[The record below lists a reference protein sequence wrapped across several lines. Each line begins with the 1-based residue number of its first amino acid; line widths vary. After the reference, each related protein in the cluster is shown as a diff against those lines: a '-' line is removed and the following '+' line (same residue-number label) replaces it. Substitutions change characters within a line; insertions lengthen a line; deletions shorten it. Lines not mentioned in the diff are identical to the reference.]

1 MEIPVIVTIAPLLAG
16 LGLFF
21 SGVHLISTNLTP
33 LAGKRFRR
41 LLTRATSHRSLGALT
56 GILAGVVTQ
65 STNAV
70 THVTISMVSAGIIDK
85 RRAMPIPIW
94 AHVGASLLVML
105 VAVNLRIG
113 ASYIIAMAGF
123 AIYLGVDRADQVRHL
138 IATFLG
144 IGLLFLGI
152 EMLKSG
158 AGPLRDTIASQGL
171 FAEAARYPLILLL
184 LGIGLTVVSHS
195 STVTGAISVTAAN
208 IGLVDL
214 SGACLLIY
222 GANLGSGISH
232 ALLARGLRDDGR
244 QIALMQ
250 AIQKLFGF
258 LFVIAIL
265 IAEWLSGRSLLE
277 PAVTPLADT
286 VAGQVAWVFLLYQ
299 IAGSSL
305 CSLFLP
311 RLTALLERLLP
322 PSNLEMLARP
332 MFLSDE
338 ALFDPSLALDLVV
351 REERRLLERL
361 PTMLDRVRADGDA
374 QGTSSESVKTASIAV
389 LRAMARYLDAIME
402 AGPARSDIEKL
413 MRLQHRTTNLISL
426 YDSLDE
432 FVTGAEKSRQWA
444 SSGRVADQMIE
455 AMHALLGALVDAT
468 ASEDATEQQM
478 VLSMLGHRDEL
489 MEQMRR
495 RVLQE
500 NPDLPA
506 PAQESLFA
514 TTMLFERIVWLA
526 RRNALLILPEAGNGT
541 TAVSASVLAE

>member
-1 MEIPVIVTIAPLLAG
+1 MENPLIVTIAPLLAG

-21 SGVHLISTNLTP
+21 SGVHLISANLTP

-41 LLTRATSHRSLGALT
+41 LLTRATMYPALGALT
-56 GILAGVVTQ
+56 GILAGIVTQ

-85 RRAMPIPIW
+85 RRAMPIPLW

-113 ASYIIAMAGF
+113 ASYIIALAGF
-123 AIYLGVDRADQVRHL
+123 AIYLGIDRADQIRHL

-158 AGPLRDTIASQGL
+158 AGPLRDFIVGEGV
-171 FAEAARYPLILLL
+171 FAEAARHPVILLL
-184 LGIGLTVVSHS
+184 LGLGLTVVSQS

-214 SGACLLIY
+214 PGACLLIY
-222 GANLGSGISH
+222 GANLGSGITH
-232 ALLARGLRDDGR
+232 VVLARGLRDEGR

-250 AIQKLFGF
+250 AVQKLMGF
-258 LFVIAIL
+258 LAVVAVVLTERIV
-265 IAEWLSGRSLLE
+265 GRPLLE
-277 PAVTPLADT
+277 PAVTALANT
-286 VAGQVAWVFLLYQ
+286 VPGQVAWVFLLYQ
-299 IAGSSL
+299 VAGSTI

-311 RLTALLERLLP
+311 RLISLLERLLP
-322 PSNLEMLARP
+322 PTHLEMLAKP
-332 MFLSDE
+332 AFLSDD
-338 ALFDPSLALDLVV
+338 ALFEPSLALELVA

-361 PTMLDRVRADGDA
+361 PAMLDRVRADGDA
-374 QGTSSESVKTASIAV
+374 NGAASETLKTASIAV
-389 LRAMARYLDAIME
+389 VRAMSRYLDAIME
-402 AGPARSDIEKL
+402 AGPARADIEKL
-413 MRLQHRTTNLISL
+413 MRLQHRATNLGAL

-432 FVTGAEKSRQWA
+432 LVAAAMKSRQWE

-468 ASEDATEQQM
+468 ASEDAAEQQF

-489 MEQMRR
+489 MERMRR

-500 NPDLPA
+500 NPELPA
-506 PAQESLFA
+506 EAQESLFA

-526 RRNALLILPEAGNGT
+526 RRNALLILPEAGNGP
-541 TAVSASVLAE
+541 ASAPRPVSAG